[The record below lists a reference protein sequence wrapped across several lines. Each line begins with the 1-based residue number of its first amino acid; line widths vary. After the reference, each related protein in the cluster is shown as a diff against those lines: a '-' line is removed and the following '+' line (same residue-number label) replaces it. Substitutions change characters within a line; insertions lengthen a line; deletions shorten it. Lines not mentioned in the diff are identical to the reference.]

1 MSYLSILFCTFPFN
15 TQKTA
20 ELVPSFVFNKSLT
33 ILNVHSA
40 VTCIAAVG
48 VGDAPLNIRI
58 VSGLWLVSQ
67 YVVVNQ
73 HRNDEDCNRRG
84 CDTKWR
90 GNHSR
95 ANG

>member
-1 MSYLSILFCTFPFN
+1 MLLYY

-20 ELVPSFVFNKSLT
+20 ELVPSFVLHKSLT

-40 VTCIAAVG
+40 DTCISAIGIDVAQ
-48 VGDAPLNIRI
+48 LNFLI
-58 VSGLWLVSQ
+58 VSGLWLVAQ

-73 HRNDEDCNRRG
+73 HRNDEDCNCCG
-84 CDTKWR
+84 GNTKWR